1 MLTRQ
6 LGLTLLLPAAALAQP
21 PAAAP
26 DLERVTQQIIEQ
38 TNQFR
43 RAEGRGSV
51 AVNAKLAATARDFAA
66 FMARTDMYGHEAD
79 GRQPADRAKK
89 HGYDYCLVAEN
100 IAYAFRS
107 PGFTTEELAKQF
119 VTGWQNSPGH
129 RKNMLD
135 PDVTETA
142 VVIARSETTGYY
154 YAVQLFGRPRS
165 ASIEFRII
173 NRAGVAVRYAVEDR
187 DYDLPPNVTMTH
199 QLCRPEVVTFR
210 WPSATDAPAAPT
222 VRPTAGDQYTV
233 VRGAGGGF
241 EVKRMDGK

>member
-1 MLTRQ
+1 MSVRQ
-6 LGLTLLLPAAALAQP
+6 LGLVLLVPAAALAQQ

-26 DLERVTQQIIEQ
+26 DLERATQLIIDQ

-79 GRQPADRAKK
+79 GRQPADRAKA

-107 PGFTTEELAKQF
+107 PGFATEELAKQF

-135 PDVTETA
+135 PDVTETGVA
-142 VVIARSETTGYY
+142 VARSPDTRLY

-165 ASIEFRII
+165 ASVEFRIV
-173 NRAGVAVRYAVEDR
+173 NQAGVAVRYAVEDR
-187 DYDLPPNVTMTH
+187 EYDLPPNVTMTH
-199 QLCRPEVVTFR
+199 QVCRPTAVTFR
-210 WPSATDAPAAPT
+210 WPDGVT
-222 VRPTAGDQYTV
+222 VRPSAGDRFAV
-233 VRGAGGGF
+233 VRGAGGTLG
-241 EVKRMDGK
+241 VKKVDAE